1 MSMKEINA
9 IKSEIGQLEAKQR
22 DAKIRLRDASLRYMG
37 LEIGDRI
44 LVVKRGKE
52 IECAVSGVYTS
63 LGEPRVEA
71 TRVKANG
78 EIGSQSAGWIG
89 NGNWRKKE
97 TP

>member
-9 IKSEIGQLEAKQR
+9 IKSEIGQLEAKR
-22 DAKIRLRDASLRYMG
+22 WDAKIRIRDAALRYMG

-52 IECAVSGVYTS
+52 IECAVQGAFTNMS
-63 LGEPRVEA
+63 EPGVEA
-71 TRVKANG
+71 IRVKANG
-78 EIGSQSAGWIG
+78 EIGYQSAGWIG
-89 NGNWRKKE
+89 HGEWRKKE